1 MKEKKESKAFLF
13 FEIVAVLMLIGSA
26 LFLGAMVSY
35 SEGED
40 NVIETIQERKE
51 LYDMIVISEIIML
64 VYSAIIRIPNLVPK
78 KPDKDLDSLL
88 SPILSEAIIDGK
100 IGLKEFLMTSII
112 ELNIKK
118 AIQINEINGE
128 ITLISTENLSDLHE
142 DVLKIL
148 FPDPNK
154 NTITIEEINHKF
166 SDDKEIKN
174 FLNAFVNVKNKIV
187 QKLIDLEIFSKPLYC
202 IGQLFSCIV
211 VLLFINMPFYFI
223 LPEDLEA
230 NNQITITLD
239 ILFSSLIMYIYYL
252 KTIKKTTF
260 TETVVLEE
268 KNGDLVFGIIDS
280 FGALLMSS
288 LNGKTLKNNSDYYL
302 KLSLPLF
309 ACMFI
314 FMNFGQIFFKIIINA
329 QLRFYFL
336 SMLTLTILICL
347 INSIMPYTNK
357 GKIEKRKLLGL
368 KKYINEYSLIKDRD
382 LNAVIVWDEYLAY
395 ATAFGIPNK
404 VTDKIYKSIYNA
416 NINKNCV
423 YEFFLNK

>member
-1 MKEKKESKAFLF
+1 
-13 FEIVAVLMLIGSA
+13 MLIGST
-26 LFLGAMVSY
+26 LFFGAMVSY

-40 NVIETIQERKE
+40 NVIEIIQERKE

-78 KPDKDLDSLL
+78 EPDKDLDSLL

-128 ITLISTENLSDLHE
+128 ITLISTENLSDLQE

-174 FLNAFVNVKNKIV
+174 FLNVFVNVKNKII

-230 NNQITITLD
+230 NNQMVITLD
-239 ILFSSLIMYIYYL
+239 ILFSFFIMYIYYL
-252 KTIKKTTF
+252 KAIRKTTF
-260 TETVVLEE
+260 AETVVLEE
-268 KNGDLVFGIIDS
+268 KNGNLVFGVIDS
-280 FGALLMSS
+280 FGALLMTS
-288 LNGKTLKNNSDYYL
+288 LNGKPLKNNSDYYL

-314 FMNFGQIFFKIIINA
+314 FINFGQIFFKIIINA

-336 SMLTLTILICL
+336 SILILTILICL

-357 GKIEKRKLLGL
+357 GKREKRKLLGL
-368 KKYINEYSLIKDRD
+368 KKYLEEYSLIKDRD
-382 LNAVIVWDEYLAY
+382 LNAVIVWDEYLSY